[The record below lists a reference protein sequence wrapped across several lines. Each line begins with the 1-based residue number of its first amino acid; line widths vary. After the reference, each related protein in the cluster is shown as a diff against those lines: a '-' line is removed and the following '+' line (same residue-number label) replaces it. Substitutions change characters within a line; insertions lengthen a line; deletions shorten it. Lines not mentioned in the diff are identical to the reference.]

1 MWNCV
6 MLSCLVS
13 HHVCETVSCYP
24 VWLDNINM
32 NYYMPSFIPHYPF
45 SPVYHTMS
53 ILSITFLVYQPFELE
68 SVMAVSKGV
77 TTRSSEKIVLPVDAD
92 RTTVVLAQEPAPPY
106 ITQTLADC
114 TPTQLDREPATP
126 LLTPTPADSNP
137 VPVDTAPSPP
147 QSTQT
152 WAVSKGTAVPKARG
166 PPLQIPIQRLKEKKI
181 CSQVRFC
188 SYGSYS
194 FALAL
199 LYLLIP
205 TIFNFEGWNWNSNGT
220 TGMF

>member
-1 MWNCV
+1 
-6 MLSCLVS
+6 
-13 HHVCETVSCYP
+13 
-24 VWLDNINM
+24 
-32 NYYMPSFIPHYPF
+32 
-45 SPVYHTMS
+45 
-53 ILSITFLVYQPFELE
+53 
-68 SVMAVSKGV
+68 MAVSSGV
-77 TTRSSEKIVLPVDAD
+77 KTLSSNKTMQPLGGDSTPLVQA
-92 RTTVVLAQEPAPPY
+92 REPALPH

-152 WAVSKGTAVPKARG
+152 RAVSKGTAVPKARG
-166 PPLQIPIQRLKEKKI
+166 PPLRIPTQRLKEKKI

-205 TIFNFEGWNWNSNGT
+205 TIFKFEGWN
-220 TGMF
+220 

>member
-1 MWNCV
+1 
-6 MLSCLVS
+6 
-13 HHVCETVSCYP
+13 
-24 VWLDNINM
+24 
-32 NYYMPSFIPHYPF
+32 
-45 SPVYHTMS
+45 
-53 ILSITFLVYQPFELE
+53 
-68 SVMAVSKGV
+68 MAVSKGV
-77 TTRSSEKIVLPVDAD
+77 TKRSSEKIVLPVDAD
-92 RTTVVLAQEPAPPY
+92 RTTVVLAQGADPPH

-137 VPVDTAPSPP
+137 VPVDTAPSPS

-152 WAVSKGTAVPKARG
+152 RAVSKGTAVPKARG
-166 PPLQIPIQRLKEKKI
+166 RPLRTPSKCLKQKKNCSHIRLN
-181 CSQVRFC
+181 

-205 TIFNFEGWNWNSNGT
+205 TIFKFEGWN
-220 TGMF
+220 